1 MEILLLLFCKGHAP
15 GGSGENSES
24 GGVANQRSGVGDDA
38 DYNYSNM
45 MGSRLGQRIAVPILE
60 PSRSGRTMREGI

>member
-1 MEILLLLFCKGHAP
+1 M
-15 GGSGENSES
+15 
-24 GGVANQRSGVGDDA
+24 ANQRSGVGDDA

-45 MGSRLGQRIAVPILE
+45 MGSRPGQRIAVPILE